1 MAQNSRDIAELK
13 EAVAQNTAAIAQ
25 NSRDIAEL
33 REAVAQ
39 NSRDI
44 AQNSRDIAE
53 LSKTVSR
60 LSDNVASISG
70 KVDNLNGT
78 RYEQAVAGVAPR
90 FVRRIF
96 DMADAAVSHR
106 SWQHGAIVQQAV
118 ISDRL
123 TDREARDLLNVD
135 VVLSDQLADGVSV
148 HVVGEISLTVQEKDV
163 RRAAQRAQLL
173 KATLD
178 DDAAV
183 VHPVAFGNAIAD
195 DAATVAGRIGVHTIV
210 VPDYESDDG

>member
-1 MAQNSRDIAELK
+1 M
-13 EAVAQNTAAIAQ
+13 
-25 NSRDIAEL
+25 
-33 REAVAQ
+33 
-39 NSRDI
+39 

-96 DMADAAVSHR
+96 GMADAAVSHR

-123 TDREARDLLNVD
+123 TDREARDLLSVD
-135 VVLSDQLADGVSV
+135 VVLSGQLADGVSV

-163 RRAAQRAQLL
+163 QRAAQRAQLL
-173 KATLD
+173 KAGLD
-178 DDAAV
+178 DDTAV

-195 DAATVAGRIGVHTIV
+195 DAATAAGRIGVHTIV

>member
-1 MAQNSRDIAELK
+1 M
-13 EAVAQNTAAIAQ
+13 
-25 NSRDIAEL
+25 
-33 REAVAQ
+33 
-39 NSRDI
+39 
-44 AQNSRDIAE
+44 
-53 LSKTVSR
+53 SR

-96 DMADAAVSHR
+96 GMADAAVSHR
-106 SWQHGAIVQQAV
+106 SWQHGSIVQQAV

-135 VVLSDQLADGVSV
+135 VVLSGQLADGVSV

-178 DDAAV
+178 DDTAV
-183 VHPVAFGNAIAD
+183 VHPVAFGNAIGD

-210 VPDYESDDG
+210 IPDYDSDGG